1 MDLIS
6 TKDVPTLFLSKFK
19 NLYIC
24 IQLDFLT
31 LVALIQLANFTN
43 VSTGFQ
49 LEDLI
54 SGMNV

>member
-24 IQLDFLT
+24 IQLDSLT
-31 LVALIQLANFTN
+31 LVALIQLTNFIN

-49 LEDLI
+49 LYLE
-54 SGMNV
+54 